1 MEIRIC
7 LEEMEGR
14 WIAHAIDLP
23 GCFVTRDEREEAL
36 AAAPAAIQEYVA
48 WRRAHGDGAPLPEAP
63 FRLQLEEMFR
73 EWQGPE
79 RPDYDVS
86 AFFAADAPP
95 LSGAEVATIR
105 QLLTWSRA
113 DLLAELQSLS
123 PEQLAQEVEEGWAIQ
138 DILVH
143 VGRSEW
149 WYLDRLGLAPA
160 HPGPETPWQRWLP
173 LSRERLLAVLPQLE
187 GLGQVIFVDS
197 EIWSPR
203 KVLRRALWHERDH
216 TAHLRRFKRALGAA

>member
-1 MEIRIC
+1 MDIRIC

-23 GCFVTRDEREEAL
+23 GCFVTRDDREEAL

-48 WRRAHGDGAPLPEAP
+48 WRRAHGDESPLPEGP
-63 FRLQLEEMFR
+63 FQLKVEEMFR

-86 AFFAADAPP
+86 AFFAGDAPP
-95 LSGAEVATIR
+95 LTLEEMETIR
-105 QLLTWSRA
+105 RLLIWSRA
-113 DLLAELQSLS
+113 DLLDELVELSAEALI
-123 PEQLAQEVEEGWAIQ
+123 QEVEDGWAIQ

-160 HPGPETPWQRWLP
+160 HPGPGTSWQRWLP
-173 LSRERLLAVLPQLE
+173 LSRKRLLAVLPQLV
-187 GLGQVIFVDS
+187 GLGQVVFVDS

-203 KVLRRALWHERDH
+203 KMLRRALWHERDH
-216 TAHLRRFKRALGAA
+216 LQHLRRFKQVLGVG